1 MDSSF
6 QFIGLTFRG
15 GRSSDRGGSFLLK
28 TTHTEEEA
36 FRFEP
41 HSSVLRP
48 KFVDCIFVDNAS
60 GGGNQFYGQ
69 GGAFYMSNASP
80 IFESCVF
87 DSNFANSGGALYF
100 GGNADHDADTTL
112 IRNSSFKSNAAF
124 SDNSDAM
131 GGAINVQSVQKLL
144 ITGST
149 FKDNSAVSNGLSQKA
164 VRFI

>member
-1 MDSSF
+1 M
-6 QFIGLTFRG
+6 TFRG
-15 GRSSDRGGSFLLK
+15 GRTSDRGGSFLLENNS
-28 TTHTEEEA
+28 HGGGG
-36 FRFEP
+36 FPGFEP
-41 HSSVLRP
+41 SSVLRP

-124 SDNSDAM
+124 SDNSDSN
-131 GGAINVQSVQKLL
+131 GGAISVETVQKL
-144 ITGST
+144 IISW
-149 FKDNSAVSNGLSQKA
+149 FD
-164 VRFI
+164 I